1 MENEMIDGDILEI
14 FTEICNKVNY
24 KESLRAHPYY
34 TRGGEL

>member
-14 FTEICNKVNY
+14 FTEICKVNY